1 MKSSLYQF
9 LLLSLL
15 FASIGSQ
22 TIRVPFI
29 RETQKNKSSLRAK
42 FSSFYVRNTSVPISD
57 FSDINYMGPI
67 QLGSNN
73 QKFNVLFDT
82 GSSNLWV
89 PDSSLFGAGNSFD
102 CSASSTCKVDQSKL
116 IPLAYGKGK
125 LQGYKATD
133 KMTIGSISVA
143 EFPMLL
149 AIEEEDLQSTK
160 FDGILGLALG
170 RYYPEYPTVLES
182 LKSNNLISSGMFS
195 MYLGEDP
202 GSTNRKIGELMFGGY
217 DPKYALSEFQWMSV
231 RKESEILYWSTD
243 LLGLSLGSTENVTLT
258 MNNLPIIFDSGT
270 SFLYLPQDTINALI
284 KRAKQVGISCGLDT
298 VQNMIACECAA
309 RTQLPDLVFYF
320 KEHTISIPSESY
332 IFSDL
337 FSCYLAIQ
345 PINGEAAV
353 DNPAILGDVFL
364 KNFYTIYSAD
374 NYTVGFA
381 QAAPIKSSPFWK
393 YVLLVYVVCLVL
405 GTLIYLCVR
414 VVQKNKTAVVQT
426 QEGNRESLI
435 AHNGR
440 NNPVKASTVM

>member
-1 MKSSLYQF
+1 MKSSLYQIF
-9 LLLSLL
+9 LLSIL

-22 TIRVPFI
+22 IIRIPFI
-29 RETQKNKSSLRAK
+29 KETQKNQSSLRAK
-42 FSSFYVRNTSVPISD
+42 FSRFYVRNTSVPIQD

-67 QLGSNN
+67 QLGANN
-73 QKFNVLFDT
+73 QKFTVLFDT

-89 PDSSLFGAGNSFD
+89 PDSSLFGAYNSFD

-116 IPLAYGKGK
+116 VPLAYGKGS

-143 EFPMLL
+143 DFPMLL
-149 AIEEEDLQSTK
+149 AIEEQDLSSSK
-160 FDGILGLALG
+160 FDGIMGLALG
-170 RYYPEYPTVLES
+170 RNYPEYPTVLES
-182 LKSNNLISSGMFS
+182 LKSNNLISTGMFA

-217 DPKYALSEFQWMSV
+217 DPKYALSEFQWVSV
-231 RKESEILYWSTD
+231 RKETEILYWSTD

-258 MNNLPIIFDSGT
+258 KTNLPIIFDSGT
-270 SFLYLPQDTINALI
+270 SFLYLPQDTINALV
-284 KRAKQVGISCGLDT
+284 KRAKSVGISCGLDT
-298 VQNMIACECAA
+298 TQNMIACQCEA

-320 KEHTISIPSESY
+320 KEHNISIPSESY
-332 IFSDL
+332 VFSDL
-337 FSCYLAIQ
+337 FSCYLAVQ
-345 PINGEAAV
+345 PINGEPAV

-381 QAAPIKSSPFWK
+381 EAAPVKSSPIWR
-393 YVLLVYVVCLVL
+393 YVLLVYVACLVV
-405 GTLIYLCVR
+405 GTLIYLCIKVA
-414 VVQKNKTAVVQT
+414 QKNKTTVVKAE
-426 QEGNRESLI
+426 EGNRESLI
-435 AHNGR
+435 AGR